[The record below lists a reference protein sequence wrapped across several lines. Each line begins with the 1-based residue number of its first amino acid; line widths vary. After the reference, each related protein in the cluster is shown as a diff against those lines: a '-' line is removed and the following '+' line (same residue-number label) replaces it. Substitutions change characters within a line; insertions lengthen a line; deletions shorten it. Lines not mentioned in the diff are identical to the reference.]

1 MNFVFWSILSI
12 DFLILLLH
20 YMRSIEI
27 VIKDKPFSKIMKRND
42 PNRKEMEQKIPE
54 SILGQIIY
62 AISSLIV
69 GILLVAVSTSFVW
82 LPITMWIMLGW
93 QSALISF
100 LLILALFSL
109 LWILIYVKIIPG
121 YVIKEGVIVKEAIS
135 VTFFVLISIFIK
147 FGLPFPLHNLVEK
160 VYQNLSNY
168 NVTISIAISILTIGL
183 VVTNIYLFINGLV
196 YIVDKSKK
204 QVKARTKIV
213 DILTIFTFSSF
224 ISLFYIVDR
233 EWSFLDISNL
243 TRYYETIDLF
253 KNVLFAVL
261 VPLVLSRFIN
271 HSDKTVINRPIV
283 NNSQTPHLTT
293 KNNDVEDSTKGE
305 SN

>member
-1 MNFVFWSILSI
+1 MNFVFWLILLI

-27 VIKDKPFSKIMKRND
+27 VRKDKPFSKIKKRND
-42 PNRKEMEQKIPE
+42 QTRKEMDQKIPK

-62 AISSLIV
+62 AILSLFV
-69 GILLVAVSTSFVW
+69 GILLVAFSTSFVW
-82 LPITMWIMLGW
+82 LPIIMWILFGW
-93 QSALISF
+93 QSAFISF

-109 LWILIYVKIIPG
+109 LWILICVKLIPG
-121 YVIKEGVIVKEAIS
+121 YIIKEGVIVREAIS

-147 FGLPFPLHNLVEK
+147 FGSPFPLHNLVEK

-168 NVTISIAISILTIGL
+168 KVSISIAISILTIGL
-183 VVTNIYLFINGLV
+183 VFTNIYLFLNGLS

-224 ISLFYIVDR
+224 ISLFYIIDR

-261 VPLVLSRFIN
+261 VPLVLSLFID
-271 HSDKTVINRPIV
+271 HSDKTVIKRSIV
-283 NNSQTPHLTT
+283 NNFQTPHLTT
-293 KNNDVEDSTKGE
+293 KSNDMEDSTKDE